1 MFNADV
7 CCVSRKFV
15 SLPIPKMITD
25 GVILSLVLKRTVRF
39 LTIVD
44 ITLDEHNNYQPNN
57 KWLGV
62 KYVSIVFGQNYF
74 NGVLL
79 MIG

>member
-1 MFNADV
+1 MGF
-7 CCVSRKFV
+7 
-15 SLPIPKMITD
+15 
-25 GVILSLVLKRTVRF
+25 ILSLVLKRTVRF

-74 NGVLL
+74 NGALL